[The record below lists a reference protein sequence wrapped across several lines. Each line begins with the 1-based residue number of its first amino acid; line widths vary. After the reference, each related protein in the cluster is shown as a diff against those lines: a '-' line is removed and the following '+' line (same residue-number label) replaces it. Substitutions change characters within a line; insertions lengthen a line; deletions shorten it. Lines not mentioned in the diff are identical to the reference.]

1 MKQTIIE
8 QYWASFLQKKQLELP
23 TPNAWMFGD
32 GEQQMGDE
40 LGELVVKG
48 MKRATCSAHI
58 LYERS
63 NEPLPAVGQYDI
75 VLDGLNQPLAII
87 QNISVEVKKMSEVDS
102 EFARLEGEG
111 DLSHEYWYDAHQ
123 TFFTELLNEIGEPFS
138 PDMLVVCEL
147 FEVVDLY
154 RK

>member
-8 QYWASFLQKKQLELP
+8 SYWASFLQKKQLELP

-48 MKRATCSAHI
+48 TKRATCSAHI
-58 LYERS
+58 LYESS

-75 VLDGLNQPLAII
+75 ILDGLNQPLAII
-87 QNISVEVKKMSEVDS
+87 QNISVEVKKMNEVDS
-102 EFARLEGEG
+102 AFACLEGEG
-111 DLSHEYWYDAHQ
+111 NLSYEYWYNAH
-123 TFFTELLNEIGEPFS
+123 LIA
-138 PDMLVVCEL
+138 
-147 FEVVDLY
+147 
-154 RK
+154 